1 MKICFVASECVPFAK
16 TGGLAD
22 VAGSLPIALSKY
34 DVEIKIF
41 LPLYSVIN
49 RDKYDIKEIDNI
61 KNVPVKLGENEYEF
75 GLCTCK
81 LPRTDI
87 DVYFVDCPNLF
98 SREKIYTNDE
108 DEDERFILFQNAV
121 IISLQYLQW
130 APDVIHCNDWQSALI
145 PAYIKTSYSWDN
157 LFSKTA
163 CVQTIHNIVYQ
174 GLFEADTL
182 LKANFTKK
190 DFYVGGPFEMNKLF
204 CFLKAGIFYSEKI
217 TTVSPTYAEEIKT
230 PEFGTGLEGILQIR
244 SENLT
249 GILNGI
255 DTNIWNPLTD
265 KLIPYNYSAENLEGK
280 KLNKLELLKSL
291 NLKVDESIPLIG
303 IVSRFAWQKG
313 FELLQEIFEK
323 LIAENFQF
331 VILGEGEEKY
341 VEFFEEIMLK
351 YRSNVFV
358 YNGYNNE
365 LAHKITA
372 GSDMFLM
379 PSKYEPCGLN
389 QMYSLNYGTLPIV
402 RKTGGLADT
411 VRDFLEY
418 EENANGFSFDEFDSL
433 ELFLAIMRAKKLFM
447 NKSEWKRL
455 MLKGMGEDF
464 SWGKS
469 CENYFQVYQEECRAL
484 NAKDAKL

>member
-1 MKICFVASECVPFAK
+1 MKVCFVASECVPFAK

-49 RDKYDIKEIDNI
+49 RDKYDIKDMDSI
-61 KNVPVKLGENEYEF
+61 KNVPVKLGENEYKF
-75 GLCTCK
+75 SLCTCK
-81 LPRTDI
+81 LPGTNI
-87 DVYFVDCPNLF
+87 DVYFADCPELY
-98 SREKIYTNDE
+98 SRKGLYTNDI
-108 DEDERFILFQNAV
+108 DEDERFILFQNSV

-130 APDVIHCNDWQSALI
+130 APDVIHCNDWQSGLI

-182 LKANFTKK
+182 LKANFIKK
-190 DFYVGGPFEMNKLF
+190 DFYVGGPFELNKLF
-204 CFLKAGIFYSEKI
+204 CFLKAGIFYSEAI
-217 TTVSPTYAEEIKT
+217 TTVSQTYAEEIKT
-230 PEFGTGLEGILQIR
+230 PKFGNGLEGILQIR
-244 SENLT
+244 SDSVS

-255 DTNIWNPLTD
+255 DTTVWNPMSD
-265 KLIPYNYSAENLEGK
+265 NLIPNNYSAENLDGK
-280 KLNKLELLKSL
+280 KLNKLELLKSTNL
-291 NLKVDESIPLIG
+291 NIDASVPLIG

-341 VEFFEEIMLK
+341 EEFFEKIMLK
-351 YRSNVFV
+351 YRSNVYV

-365 LAHKITA
+365 LAHLITA

-389 QMYSLNYGTLPIV
+389 QMYSLNYGTIPIV

-411 VRDFLEY
+411 VRDY
-418 EENANGFSFDEFDSL
+418 DDYQENANGFSFDDFDSL
-433 ELFLAIMRAKKLFM
+433 ELFLTLMRAKKLYR
-447 NKSEWKRL
+447 NKGEWNKL
-455 MLKGMGEDF
+455 MLRGMGEDF
-464 SWGKS
+464 SWDKS
-469 CENYFQVYQEECRAL
+469 AEKYFQVY
-484 NAKDAKL
+484 KFVKL